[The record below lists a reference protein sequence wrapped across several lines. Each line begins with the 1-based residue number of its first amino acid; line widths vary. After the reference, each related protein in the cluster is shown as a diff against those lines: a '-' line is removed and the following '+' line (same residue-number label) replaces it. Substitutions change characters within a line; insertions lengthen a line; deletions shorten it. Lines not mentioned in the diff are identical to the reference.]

1 MSRKLHF
8 LHGSSLT
15 TEKPER
21 FAFSLFDYRFDLVT
35 EKAEHEFVNSG
46 RDSHGPGIYAFGV
59 EGDAAFSASQIHD
72 AKAYSG
78 KNGKGSVIGFSV
90 ELFADDDEGDVLLAN
105 ECDAETVSK
114 EEWESVVEEMVVQI
128 RNLSNYS
135 EDEIEYAI
143 QEVIERCGAGEF
155 MTDSDVENVFSDCLP
170 ELDLS
175 YMSPGEFEDI
185 DAWEN
190 SFREHLEQYDP
201 AGFIF
206 EAGTPESLAEKA
218 WSQPNLWESVK
229 YLHGEIACE
238 NRGNSIDTYNNLFLR
253 SVRTHVQDMSPL
265 QVAEVDG
272 FYVVFD
278 TTQVQ
283 INMMKQSISNV
294 DDVKFNA
301 LCQAVI
307 ECGET
312 YWNVLEDDQIKVK
325 MNAVGQEH
333 FGHPFSDKTL
343 RHLVLIKSP
352 ESMYSGL
359 QKMMR
364 DDMEGASQVDVV
376 WERKPGM
383 EARYLTPDAPK
394 QDRDVGPEMSNVV
407 SMKR

>member
-15 TEKPER
+15 TEKPEQ
-21 FAFSLFDYRFDLVT
+21 FAFSLFDYRFNLVT

-90 ELFADDDEGDVLLAN
+90 EIFADDDEGDVLLAN
-105 ECDAETVSK
+105 ECDAEVVSK
-114 EEWESVVEEMVVQI
+114 EEWVAVVEEMVVQI

-135 EDEIEYAI
+135 EDDIEYAI
-143 QEVIERCGAGEF
+143 QEVIERCEAGEF
-155 MTDSDVENVFSDCLP
+155 MTDSDVENVFSECLP

-175 YMSPGEFEDI
+175 YMSPGDFEDI
-185 DAWEN
+185 DALES

-201 AGFIF
+201 ANFILQTGGA
-206 EAGTPESLAEKA
+206 EYLADMALRE
-218 WSQPNLWESVK
+218 PNLWESVK

-238 NRGNSIDTYNNLFLR
+238 NTGNSIDTYNALFLR
-253 SVRTHVQDMSPL
+253 SVRTHVEDMGPL

-278 TTQVQ
+278 TTHAE
-283 INMMKQSISNV
+283 INMMKQSVSHV
-294 DDVKFNA
+294 DEAKFDA

-312 YWNVLEDDQIKVK
+312 YWSALEKEQLMGK
-325 MNAVGQEH
+325 MNDVAQTH
-333 FGHPFSDKTL
+333 FGQPFSEKTL
-343 RHLVLIKSP
+343 RHLVLVRSP
-352 ESMYSGL
+352 DSMYSGL

-364 DDMEGASQVDVV
+364 DDMAGAPQMDVV
-376 WERKPGM
+376 WEREPGM
-383 EARYLTPDAPK
+383 EARYLTPEAPK
-394 QDRDVGPEMSNVV
+394 QDRDAEPAISNVI